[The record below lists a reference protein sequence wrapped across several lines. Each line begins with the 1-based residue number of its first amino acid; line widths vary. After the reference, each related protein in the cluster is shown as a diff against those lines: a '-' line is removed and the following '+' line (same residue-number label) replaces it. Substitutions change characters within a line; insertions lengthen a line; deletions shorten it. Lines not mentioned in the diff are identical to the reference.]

1 MKQITAAP
9 AHSRSEASGA
19 DPVVAAY
26 LRDID
31 RSLIRQNLALT
42 VERRLANLQA
52 LLALADELQRA
63 GKASRPA

>member
-1 MKQITAAP
+1 MAAP
-9 AHSRSEASGA
+9 AHSRSEASEA
-19 DPVVAAY
+19 DPVVAAC

-52 LLALADELQRA
+52 LLPFADELQRA
-63 GKASRPA
+63 GKEARPA